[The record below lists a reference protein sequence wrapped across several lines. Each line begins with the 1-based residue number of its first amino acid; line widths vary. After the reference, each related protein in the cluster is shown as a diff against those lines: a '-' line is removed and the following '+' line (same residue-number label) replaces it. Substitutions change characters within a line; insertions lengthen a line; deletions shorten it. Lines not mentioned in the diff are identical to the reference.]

1 MKVAVP
7 TDEMSA
13 NTAVCVS
20 FGRAPYFLIR
30 DTETGTGAFHTN
42 PAAAATGGAGV
53 KAAQFLADRAVN
65 ALITVRA
72 GENAA
77 ALLTAAGVTVW
88 KAAEGT
94 AEDNLKAFSEGKLPR
109 MTQFSAGF
117 HGKQ

>member
-42 PAAAATGGAGV
+42 PAAAATGRTADGRGRYGV
-53 KAAQFLADRAVN
+53 
-65 ALITVRA
+65 
-72 GENAA
+72 
-77 ALLTAAGVTVW
+77 
-88 KAAEGT
+88 EGRR
-94 AEDNLKAFSEGKLPR
+94 G
-109 MTQFSAGF
+109 
-117 HGKQ
+117 HGRGQP